1 MAESYGDAQR
11 RLLDALVEEPSGT
24 LGLGQDLGL
33 GRRRRRRRLPPD
45 LGFDP
50 GNLLPFGSTPPAGM
64 PRWVQWII
72 DRVGE
77 PTGTDRAD
85 APTDTQLRDLEE
97 DSTAQELN
105 ATLDKIYNE
114 YPLLRDFN
122 IKVIDS
128 RDQPTLDQRK
138 MEFYNPTETR
148 RSERAA
154 PFFGTPTIELFEGM
168 KGRELY
174 RPLVGDMLHHARD
187 RIPGYQDYRE
197 QFKASMT
204 DEQIER
210 ELEVWNYWT
219 ERGEENRSFADY
231 LDISGID
238 AVVHGHPDMPSA
250 MPEDGI
256 SLEGKRK
263 FYTSEQDEIVRK
275 MVGLLSN
282 EDTLLLPPVR
292 PEGQGIV
299 DLMKGLV
306 SQDAPPEKRRPPQL
320 TLDQVKDSIAASGGD
335 GDLGPY
341 VPEPS
346 KTWSF
351 QPRINEP
358 FAEPPSDEEF
368 QRRLA
373 LSHLNAIIHPTKAAV
388 VKRLAGSML
397 GLGPLGQK
405 AVDLLPKPSFTDREA
420 QYLQSITDAARKD
433 LRWMGGRHHE
443 AAPPL
448 ASEIEAYQNAQAVQ
462 AAAEQ
467 AATMTQDQFPLVSGV
482 DIDPGLPAQD
492 FDPEVA
498 LAIAG
503 ITPQALGM

>member
-1 MAESYGDAQR
+1 MAESYRDEQR

-45 LGFDP
+45 LDFDP

-77 PTGTDRAD
+77 PIDSPIVSPTDRQTAD
-85 APTDTQLRDLEE
+85 RLSQRIP
-97 DSTAQELN
+97 
-105 ATLDKIYNE
+105 
-114 YPLLRDFN
+114 
-122 IKVIDS
+122 
-128 RDQPTLDQRK
+128 DQ
-138 MEFYNPTETR
+138 
-148 RSERAA
+148 
-154 PFFGTPTIELFEGM
+154 
-168 KGRELY
+168 
-174 RPLVGDMLHHARD
+174 VRD
-187 RIPGYQDYRE
+187 R
-197 QFKASMT
+197 
-204 DEQIER
+204 
-210 ELEVWNYWT
+210 
-219 ERGEENRSFADY
+219 
-231 LDISGID
+231 
-238 AVVHGHPDMPSA
+238 
-250 MPEDGI
+250 
-256 SLEGKRK
+256 
-263 FYTSEQDEIVRK
+263 
-275 MVGLLSN
+275 
-282 EDTLLLPPVR
+282 
-292 PEGQGIV
+292 
-299 DLMKGLV
+299 
-306 SQDAPPEKRRPPQL
+306 
-320 TLDQVKDSIAASGGD
+320 IAASGGD

-405 AVDLLPKPSFTDREA
+405 AVDLLPQPSFTDPEA
-420 QYLQSITDAARKD
+420 LYLQSITDAAQKD
-433 LRWMGGRHHE
+433 IDWMDGRHHE

-448 ASEIEAYQNAQAVQ
+448 ASEIEAYQSAQAVQ

-482 DIDPGLPAQD
+482 DIDPGLPAPS

-503 ITPQALGM
+503 ITPESLGM

>member
-1 MAESYGDAQR
+1 MAESYRDEQR

-45 LGFDP
+45 LDFDP

-77 PTGTDRAD
+77 PIDSPIVSPTDRQTAD
-85 APTDTQLRDLEE
+85 RLSQRIP
-97 DSTAQELN
+97 
-105 ATLDKIYNE
+105 
-114 YPLLRDFN
+114 
-122 IKVIDS
+122 
-128 RDQPTLDQRK
+128 DQ
-138 MEFYNPTETR
+138 
-148 RSERAA
+148 
-154 PFFGTPTIELFEGM
+154 
-168 KGRELY
+168 
-174 RPLVGDMLHHARD
+174 VRD
-187 RIPGYQDYRE
+187 R
-197 QFKASMT
+197 
-204 DEQIER
+204 
-210 ELEVWNYWT
+210 
-219 ERGEENRSFADY
+219 
-231 LDISGID
+231 
-238 AVVHGHPDMPSA
+238 
-250 MPEDGI
+250 
-256 SLEGKRK
+256 
-263 FYTSEQDEIVRK
+263 
-275 MVGLLSN
+275 
-282 EDTLLLPPVR
+282 
-292 PEGQGIV
+292 
-299 DLMKGLV
+299 
-306 SQDAPPEKRRPPQL
+306 
-320 TLDQVKDSIAASGGD
+320 IAASGGD

-405 AVDLLPKPSFTDREA
+405 AVDLLPQPSFTDPEA
-420 QYLQSITDAARKD
+420 LYLQSITDAAQKD
-433 LRWMGGRHHE
+433 IDWMDGRHHE

-448 ASEIEAYQNAQAVQ
+448 ASEIEAYQSAQAVQ

-467 AATMTQDQFPLVSGV
+467 AAMGRV
-482 DIDPGLPAQD
+482 DPGLLAAEARVAPPVAPAPAVPFGLDFTAVDPGLPAQD

-503 ITPQALGM
+503 ITPESLGM